1 MLSTTYP
8 SPRRTWLQN
17 HSLFAYFL
25 LAFGISWLFEIPVTL
40 SQSGIGLLPY
50 HLPPLLTSLT
60 PGVPL
65 GPTGAAFLLTALL
78 EGKPGVIRLLKR
90 YIQWR
95 VSFKWYFLI
104 LLGCPLLMTLAASCF
119 SAPHLQNLPA
129 FLWSYLTHL
138 LLALMI
144 NWEEGGWRGFALP
157 RLQKQSGPLL
167 GTITL
172 GVLWGAWHLPLLLI
186 PAQSPMGPTLTFS
199 LLLFC
204 LFLLQTTAKS
214 VSFTWLFN
222 NTGGSL
228 LIATLFHAAASINGH
243 DLGQLFGKVNA
254 IVPSLATIIG
264 FGGVA
269 LLIIALTRGTLAYKP
284 DETIFPGDERSALE
298 NRVALLTSVD
308 GKSEG

>member
-1 MLSTTYP
+1 MVNTTHF
-8 SPRRTWLQN
+8 SPGRAWLQN
-17 HSLFAYFL
+17 HSLIAYFL
-25 LAFGISWLFEIPVTL
+25 LAFGISWLLELPVTF

-50 HLPPLLTSLT
+50 HLPSFLTSLS
-60 PGVPL
+60 PGIPL

-95 VSFKWYFLI
+95 VSLKWYLLI
-104 LLGCPLLMTLAASCF
+104 LVGCPLLMTLSVSLF
-119 SAPHLQNLPA
+119 STPHLQNLPT
-129 FLWSYLTHL
+129 FLGSYLMHL

-157 RLQKQSGPLL
+157 RLQKQVGPLL
-167 GTITL
+167 GTLIL
-172 GVLWGAWHLPLLLI
+172 GILWGTWHLPLLFIAAQNPLG
-186 PAQSPMGPTLTFS
+186 PAITFS
-199 LLLFC
+199 LLVFG

-214 VSFTWLFN
+214 VSYTWLMN

-243 DLGQLFGKVNA
+243 DLNHLFGTVNVM
-254 IVPSLATIIG
+254 VPLLAATVG

-269 LLIIALTRGTLAYKP
+269 LLLIALTRGTLSYKP
-284 DETIFPGDERSALE
+284 NLGDERSAIE
-298 NRVALLTSVD
+298 NRRTVLLPPV
-308 GKSEG
+308 GAQKRV